1 MDTDVRGSDGVELP
15 MDNNRAGVVVA
26 VVATLLPLTGLV
38 VAMRFY
44 ARQRL
49 DNWVG
54 LDDWAVLIAT
64 VRQRLHPRWYKT
76 VRARD

>member
-1 MDTDVRGSDGVELP
+1 MVELP
-15 MDNNRAGVVVA
+15 MDNRAGVVVA
-26 VVATLLPLTGLV
+26 VVSTVIPLTGLV

-49 DNWVG
+49 DNWIG

-64 VRQRLHPRWYKT
+64 VSRKHQPSRCKVVRLRH
-76 VRARD
+76 

>member
-1 MDTDVRGSDGVELP
+1 
-15 MDNNRAGVVVA
+15 MDNRSGVVVA
-26 VVATLLPLTGLV
+26 VVSILIPLTGLV

-54 LDDWAVLIAT
+54 LDDWAALIAT
-64 VRQRLHPRWYKT
+64 VRQKHHSIWHNAVKPGH
-76 VRARD
+76 

>member
-1 MDTDVRGSDGVELP
+1 MVELP
-15 MDNNRAGVVVA
+15 MDNRAGVVVA
-26 VVATLLPLTGLV
+26 VVSTVIPLTGLV

-49 DNWVG
+49 DNWIG

-64 VRQRLHPRWYKT
+64 VSRKHHRSWCKVVQIGH
-76 VRARD
+76 